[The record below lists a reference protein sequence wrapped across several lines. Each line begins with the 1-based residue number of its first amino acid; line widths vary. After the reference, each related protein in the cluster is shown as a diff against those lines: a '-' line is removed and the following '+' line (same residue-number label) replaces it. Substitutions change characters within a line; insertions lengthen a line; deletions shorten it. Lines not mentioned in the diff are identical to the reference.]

1 MGAEC
6 PCPLAQ
12 DRGPSGKKGLPFR
25 PSYTAWE
32 YAQVL
37 KGSLRQEEGLIQR
50 FFQGYQQ
57 VRYGPEEMDGTEEE
71 QLLEVGTEILK
82 KIEEWEGER

>member
-1 MGAEC
+1 
-6 PCPLAQ
+6 
-12 DRGPSGKKGLPFR
+12 
-25 PSYTAWE
+25 
-32 YAQVL
+32 
-37 KGSLRQEEGLIQR
+37 
-50 FFQGYQQ
+50 